1 MGCSWT
7 GARQT
12 EGVSTRGL
20 RSSAAGS
27 GRKTDARR
35 ALAVANPTGPRR
47 SAYAA
52 TNRSWSASRGPL
64 RNQDNEI
71 AVIERLFTMAGVC
84 PRSSRDPKLELPL
97 PHPRFTGSFW
107 GMSLAPIRRA
117 NLVPVALALAA
128 CACGEAPPPSTSDS
142 LPEDPDPPVA
152 IPALGTA
159 ATFDVATWNIKH
171 FGEPD
176 DGPIDDRKQLR
187 RVRDVIL
194 GIDADLWGVQEI
206 ADEVA
211 FAALLAELP
220 DYDGLLATD
229 PLTGDGAAFYEDFA
243 FERKVGLV
251 YKREMVEILDAR
263 VVLTDLEFE
272 FAGRPPLEARL
283 RVTSQDI
290 TRDVIV
296 VVLHTKSDDQV
307 TSWERRA
314 AGGAGLKAYL
324 DAAWPD
330 DPVLVLGD
338 WNDDVVTSITPGRDS
353 PYRPFVD
360 DATSWIF
367 VSAPLTAAGQ
377 TSIIGYP
384 NVIDHIL
391 ASDEAV
397 AWYQPES
404 VLVYRVDEFI
414 PDYANTTSD
423 HLPVVARFVL
433 ER

>member
-1 MGCSWT
+1 
-7 GARQT
+7 
-12 EGVSTRGL
+12 
-20 RSSAAGS
+20 
-27 GRKTDARR
+27 
-35 ALAVANPTGPRR
+35 
-47 SAYAA
+47 
-52 TNRSWSASRGPL
+52 
-64 RNQDNEI
+64 
-71 AVIERLFTMAGVC
+71 
-84 PRSSRDPKLELPL
+84 
-97 PHPRFTGSFW
+97 
-107 GMSLAPIRRA
+107 MSLTPMHNASVIPA
-117 NLVPVALALAA
+117 ALALVALG
-128 CACGEAPPPSTSDS
+128 CGEAPPPPTSES
-142 LPEDPDPPVA
+142 VLEDPDPPV
-152 IPALGTA
+152 IVPALGTA
-159 ATFDVATWNIKH
+159 ATFDVVTWNIKH

-176 DGPIDDRKQLR
+176 EGPTDDQRQLR

-206 ADEVA
+206 ADGA
-211 FAALLAELP
+211 GFAALLAELP

-229 PLTGDGAAFYEDFA
+229 PLVGDGAAYYQDFDL
-243 FERKVGLV
+243 ERKVGLV
-251 YKREMVEILDAR
+251 YKRDMVEVLDAR
-263 VVLTDLEFE
+263 IVLTDLEFE
-272 FAGRPPLEARL
+272 FAGRPPLEARV
-283 RVTSQDI
+283 RVTSQGV

-314 AGGAGLKAYL
+314 AAGAGLKAHL
-324 DAAWPD
+324 DTAWPD
-330 DPVLVLGD
+330 EPVLVLGD
-338 WNDDVVTSITPGRDS
+338 WNDDVGTSITPGRDS

-397 AWYQPES
+397 AWYEPES

-414 PDYANTTSD
+414 PDYASTTSD